1 MMSPICK
8 ISKIQQT
15 KEANSYKNKTK
26 QKKKQTHEEQTHGNQ
41 WGMGLEDRVNIGE
54 KSKRH
59 KLLSIK

>member
-26 QKKKQTHEEQTHGNQ
+26 QKRSKLMKNKLMVTSGE
-41 WGMGLEDRVNIGE
+41 WG
-54 KSKRH
+54 
-59 KLLSIK
+59 